1 MSDPLPLVS
10 VIIPVHNGAGF
21 IEQAIDSVLAQG
33 YHPLELIAIDDGS
46 SDATAEILC
55 RYADRVRHV
64 RQNNQGPSAA
74 RNHGLYLAKG
84 EIIAF
89 LDADDRW
96 PSARLRRHVD
106 ILRERKDIDLVIG
119 PSLFFL
125 HEADRQAFQGHIPPA
140 PIVQPQLGSATFRR
154 MLFDRVGRFNEAMRF
169 AEDLDWF
176 ERAMAMKVPI
186 HISSPVALE
195 YRVRAGSLSDGRVD
209 FAHHFLGA
217 LRGHLHWKHAHELNS
232 QRDGGA

>member
-1 MSDPLPLVS
+1 MIEPLPLVS
-10 VIIPVHNGAGF
+10 VIVPVHNGAGF
-21 IEQAIDSVLAQG
+21 IAQAIDSILAQG

-55 RYADRVRHV
+55 RYADRVRYV
-64 RQNNQGPSAA
+64 RQNNQGPAAA
-74 RNHGLYLAKG
+74 RNHGLHLAKG

-96 PSARLRRHVD
+96 PAARLRRHVS
-106 ILRERKDIDLVIG
+106 ILAERKDIGLVIG
-119 PSLFFL
+119 PSRFFL
-125 HEADRQAFQGHIPPA
+125 DEAEPQSVHRHIPPA

-154 MLFDRVGRFNEAMRF
+154 TLFDRVGRFNEAMRF

-176 ERAMAMKVPI
+176 KRAMAMKVPI
-186 HISSPVALE
+186 RISSPVALE

-209 FAHHFLGA
+209 FAPHFLGA
-217 LRGHLHWKHAHELNS
+217 LRGHLHRKRARKRNS
-232 QRDGGA
+232 PLDPGA